1 MPLHNAARTPLV
13 DQVIAQLREQ
23 ISSGEWP
30 VGSKIPTEPD
40 LVAALGVGRNTLREA
55 VRALAHLGL
64 LESRQ
69 GAGTYVR
76 ADNELV
82 GAVRRRLARAELR
95 DATEVRRGL
104 EVEAA
109 RLAARRRTADD
120 LTALRAALAARDEAW
135 DAKDA
140 QLFVETDARFHHAV
154 AACSHNAML
163 IELYADFGEA
173 LRDVLHTCVGG
184 EVRPDEY
191 LSHTGLVEAIA
202 AGDED
207 RAAVEAATFLRL
219 FDTT

>member
-1 MPLHNAARTPLV
+1 MPLHSAARTPLV

-95 DATEVRRGL
+95 DATELRRGL
-104 EVEAA
+104 EV
-109 RLAARRRTADD
+109 
-120 LTALRAALAARDEAW
+120 
-135 DAKDA
+135 
-140 QLFVETDARFHHAV
+140 
-154 AACSHNAML
+154 
-163 IELYADFGEA
+163 
-173 LRDVLHTCVGG
+173 
-184 EVRPDEY
+184 
-191 LSHTGLVEAIA
+191 
-202 AGDED
+202 
-207 RAAVEAATFLRL
+207 
-219 FDTT
+219 

>member
-13 DQVIAQLREQ
+13 DQVIAQLRDQ

-30 VGSKIPTEPD
+30 VGSRIPTEPD
-40 LVAALGVGRNTLREA
+40 LAAALGVGRNTLREA

-76 ADNELV
+76 ADSELA
-82 GAVRRRLARAELR
+82 GAVRRRLATAELR

-109 RLAARRRTADD
+109 RLAARRRTDTD
-120 LTALRAALAARDEAW
+120 LAALRAALAARDDAW
-135 DAKDA
+135 ARHDAE
-140 QLFVETDARFHHAV
+140 LFVETDARFHHAV
-154 AACSHNAML
+154 ADCSHNPML
-163 IELYADFGEA
+163 IELYADFGVP
-173 LRDVLHTCVGG
+173 LRDVLHTCVG
-184 EVRPDEY
+184 EQVRPDEY

-202 AGDED
+202 ERDET
-207 RAAVEAATFLRL
+207 RAAAEAASYLPG
-219 FDTT
+219 